1 MTTIG
6 RNIYDSMRPPPL
18 EAPDHTL
25 RCVGGTLHCDGMFDA
40 YVRRRDTVSVNGAV
54 QNRREVGTR
63 FASLIFANMRPA
75 NMRLSLIFEY
85 EADRIKAETNPDFW
99 NENNINKKNFKI
111 EKKYVYN
118 KANEIWIEHY
128 KTSSK

>member
-1 MTTIG
+1 M
-6 RNIYDSMRPPPL
+6 
-18 EAPDHTL
+18 AHK
-25 RCVGGTLHCDGMFDA
+25 GMPKVHGD
-40 YVRRRDTVSVNGAV
+40 D
-54 QNRREVGTR
+54 RREVGTR

-118 KANEIWIEHY
+118 KANKIWIEHY
-128 KTSSK
+128 KTSSKWNK